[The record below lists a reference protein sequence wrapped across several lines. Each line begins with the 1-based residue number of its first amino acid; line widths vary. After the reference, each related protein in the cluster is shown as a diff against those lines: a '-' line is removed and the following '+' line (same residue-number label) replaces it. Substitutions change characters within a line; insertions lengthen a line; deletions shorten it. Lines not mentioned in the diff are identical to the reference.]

1 MRWLPLA
8 LLLVLVAVLTVF
20 LVEWQLEKPRRQA
33 ERAALDKRPTKSV
46 RFHPYTRIKFYNSEA
61 PSAWIASEQDFT
73 SATK

>member
-20 LVEWQLEKPRRQA
+20 FVEQQLEKRRRQA
-33 ERAALDKRPTKSV
+33 KRERTTSRPTKSV